1 MMNTRLR
8 NDRFDAT
15 KKKANLH
22 KYKPMHWK
30 LLMAKIRM
38 DMLFWHRG
46 LLWLGMLKY
55 KRHAQENLKN
65 NVE

>member
-1 MMNTRLR
+1 
-8 NDRFDAT
+8 
-15 KKKANLH
+15 
-22 KYKPMHWK
+22 
-30 LLMAKIRM
+30 MAKIRM